1 MLPQTAQ
8 TTESEEKPYR
18 SHAVI
23 RKARRTSP
31 LPERVRGRGT
41 YLGSSVDS
49 SHLHRRQ
56 HKIRRTGRHATPS
69 PVEKVAGTAVKAAP
83 AVAIAGALVALPQ
96 SAHAEVKTPA
106 SATTVTEQAHTTALV
121 KQATRTYRVRSGD
134 TLSEIAARF
143 YHNPARWT
151 WIYAANRSKIHN
163 PNSIFVGEKLTIPY
177 HAPTGTAAY
186 TPRHA
191 KKPQSTV
198 LTSSA
203 KKLSGNLGCSGLE
216 ALWKAA
222 GGAPGSA
229 FIAAEIAMAESGG
242 RQYAHSPTN
251 DFGYW
256 QINGV
261 HGAMATYNPI
271 RNAKAAIAISSNGH
285 NWRAWT
291 TYVTGAYRGRC

>member
-1 MLPQTAQ
+1 
-8 TTESEEKPYR
+8 
-18 SHAVI
+18 
-23 RKARRTSP
+23 
-31 LPERVRGRGT
+31 
-41 YLGSSVDS
+41 VDS
-49 SHLHRRQ
+49 SHLHRRP

-69 PVEKVAGTAVKAAP
+69 QVEKVAGTAAKAAP

-106 SATTVTEQAHTTALV
+106 SATTVTEQAQTEQALTTALV
-121 KQATRTYRVRSGD
+121 KQAARTYTVRSGD
-134 TLSEIAARF
+134 TLSGIAKRI
-143 YHNPARWT
+143 YGNPSHWT

-163 PNSIFVGEKLTIPY
+163 PNSIFVGERLTIPY
-177 HAPTGTAAY
+177 HKPAGTAAY

-191 KKPQSTV
+191 KKQQSTV

-203 KKLSGNLGCSGLE
+203 KKLSGNLSCSGLE

-229 FIAAEIAMAESGG
+229 FVAAEIAMAESGG

-271 RNAKAAIAISSNGH
+271 GNAKAAIAISSNGR
-285 NWRAWT
+285 NWRPWT